1 MTHMLIHELPE
12 QSKSLIHRLRCVL
25 QEAPG
30 SVAAEL
36 LDRAKVEAAAKPRM
50 VVTGQYSSGKSSLI
64 KALTDGAV
72 NPLID
77 ADIATSEVTEYDWDG
92 AVTLVDTPG
101 VQSGRRGH
109 DEIASEAI
117 GNADF
122 ILFVTTVALFDDAAR
137 DYLRYLANELQ
148 MFGQMILVIAQ
159 TSKAPPAKGVR
170 EQEVQEALGTVDINL
185 PIVEVD
191 SVYYMRSLEGG
202 ARADSL
208 RVLSRIDEL
217 RAAINQLSEDRGS
230 LARLRQP
237 LTLVRQLCDAAQ
249 ELFVADDH
257 SRVALS
263 LLASQART
271 ISERHSA
278 LDTAFSGAETE
289 FKRHCLADVVGFV
302 DTVTTLPDDGDGSWA
317 KIDAAE
323 ASLVEAL
330 ERHAE
335 RFAGAIK
342 LLAGTQFNTLNDE
355 LVEIGDSN
363 RLTRLLQS
371 PIDLKLEAPDSV
383 HAESA
388 VRARPGFGAAG
399 VDWRRMAEL
408 IKRGQGWWG
417 AGDGVRDAA
426 GSLGHKLVLE
436 VGHKFSFK
444 FKPWQAVKIAD
455 KIGKFAKL
463 GGFILQA
470 GSAGY
475 EVWQNEREARAAQI
489 SSERQHA
496 ALVTEI
502 MGQADKIAAG
512 ARHQLASIIDPQ
524 LDALLAEIR
533 NAQNEILSADVMRGA
548 AATELREIAAEA
560 DRLLHESAVWRGEH
574 SNRALS
580 S

>member
-12 QSKSLIHRLRCVL
+12 QSKSLMHRLRRVL
-25 QEAPG
+25 KEAPG
-30 SVAAEL
+30 SAAAEL
-36 LDRAKVEAAAKPRM
+36 LERAKVEAASKPRM

-77 ADIATSEVTEYDWDG
+77 ADIATSDVREYDWDG

-137 DYLRYLANELQ
+137 DYLRYLANKLR
-148 MFGQMILVIAQ
+148 MFGQMVVVIAQ
-159 TSKAPPAKGVR
+159 TSKAPPAQGVR
-170 EQEVQEALGTVDINL
+170 QQEVQEALGTVDFNL

-191 SVYYMRSLEGG
+191 SVYYLRSLEGG

-208 RVLSRIDEL
+208 RQLSCIDEL
-217 RAAINQLSEDRGS
+217 RTAINQLSEDRGS

-237 LTLVRQLCDAAQ
+237 LTLVRQLCDEAQ

-271 ISERHSA
+271 ISERRSA
-278 LDTAFSGAETE
+278 LDTVFSGAETE

-302 DTVTTLPDDGDGSWA
+302 DTVTTLPDDGVGSWA

-323 ASLVEAL
+323 VSLVEAL

-342 LLAGTQFNTLNDE
+342 LLAGTQFDTLNDE

-363 RLTRLLQS
+363 RLTLLLQS

-388 VRARPGFGAAG
+388 VRARPAFGAPG
-399 VDWRRMAEL
+399 VDWRRIAEL

-436 VGHKFSFK
+436 VGHKFNFK

-470 GSAGY
+470 GTAGY
-475 EVWQNEREARAAQI
+475 EVWQNERQVRAAQI

-533 NAQNEILSADVMRGA
+533 NAQSEILSADEKRGA
-548 AATELREIAAEA
+548 AATELRDIAAEV
-560 DRLLHESAVWRGEH
+560 DRLLHESAAWRGKL
-574 SNRALS
+574 SDSALS
-580 S
+580 Q